1 MQLFFVPDTNS
12 DFYTLSEEESHHCVK
27 VMRLAVGDRL
37 SVTDGRGTLCHCS
50 IVEAHPKHTTLQ
62 VEERLEDYGHHSFRL
77 HVSVAPT
84 KNTARM
90 EWFVEKAVEMGIDE
104 ITPIICDHSERCVLR
119 TERLQ
124 KIAVSAMKQ
133 SLKAFMPIINQPTP
147 LIEVIDTPFEGQR
160 FIAYCDGEHRTPLHD
175 IYKPGSNALILIG
188 PEGDFSQQEI
198 SHALATGFLPVTL
211 GQYRLRTETAALAA
225 TAYFNLMA

>member
-1 MQLFFVPDTNS
+1 MSSKSMVLLYNISEKSIRQKLFVYKS
-12 DFYTLSEEESHHCVK
+12 K
-27 VMRLAVGDRL
+27 VG
-37 SVTDGRGTLCHCS
+37 
-50 IVEAHPKHTTLQ
+50 
-62 VEERLEDYGHHSFRL
+62 LEG
-77 HVSVAPT
+77 
-84 KNTARM
+84 K
-90 EWFVEKAVEMGIDE
+90 
-104 ITPIICDHSERCVLR
+104 
-119 TERLQ
+119 

-147 LIEVIDTPFEGQR
+147 LAEVIDTPFEGQR

-225 TAYFNLMA
+225 TAYFNLMV